1 MRLKYRSVPA
11 PYSGSVESSKTEK
24 IGRKKSK
31 EHYLCQTFCISNC
44 IVNVR
49 AWAHS
54 HVATDASL
62 ILKFETIEHMCPS
75 TLCVWLFQRMIVWF
89 ATNEQL
95 YYFVCFF
102 FTSSTWHSA
111 LNITLF
117 IFQLGHSLRVPY
129 IFLIFAVSAYCVR
142 IFRLKIHYI
151 CWRFSCVHVCV
162 CAMRSLC

>member
-102 FTSSTWHSA
+102 FYFVDLTFCAKYHIVHISIGTQPQST
-111 LNITLF
+111 
-117 IFQLGHSLRVPY
+117 VY
-129 IFLIFAVSAYCVR
+129 IFNIR
-142 IFRLKIHYI
+142 G
-151 CWRFSCVHVCV
+151 
-162 CAMRSLC
+162 